1 MSTTQNFEALKQT
14 IEAMEEKQVLTPDM
28 PVDVFN
34 QEAEDLYQVALVD
47 KEQLMARGLSEETIE
62 LLPQAAGACRYAEA
76 EWNKERNEK
85 QEAEREWKEKS
96 PDAYELRS
104 DLIHEL
110 EFAFVENSD
119 LLSAVDRI
127 KDGNGHADMIQDL
140 VDLSVLGKEQTELL
154 QQTNFDATLLDQ
166 AETTA
171 DEMSELLARANG
183 TKDENNK
190 AKVLRDKAYTYL
202 KGIVDEVRRYGKFIF
217 RKDDEHAAKYA
228 SAYGRTH

>member
-1 MSTTQNFEALKQT
+1 MSTTQNFEALKET
-14 IEAMEEKQVLTPDM
+14 IEAVDEKQVLIPDT

-47 KEQLMARGLSEETIE
+47 KEQLMARGLSEETID

-76 EWNKERNEK
+76 NWNKERNEK

-96 PDAYELRS
+96 PEAYELRS

-110 EFAFVENSD
+110 EFAFVENKE
-119 LLSAVDRI
+119 LLSAQDRI

-154 QQTNFDATLLDQ
+154 NQTNFDATLLVR
-166 AETTA
+166 AETVA
-171 DEMSELLARANG
+171 DEISVILARANG

-202 KGIVDEVRRYGKFIF
+202 KAIVDEVRRYGKFVF
-217 RKDDEHAAKYA
+217 RKDEEHLAKYA
-228 SAYGRTH
+228 SEYGRTH